1 MVASIS
7 SAQRQRM
14 QWLQQQ
20 NEQELIAKQDA
31 MKQAA
36 QAWQQYR
43 PKYVRPNTS
52 EILSNW
58 WQTKKQTQQRLSDIY
73 QEMYNIT
80 QNRPDLASN
89 VNDIYKSVWYDT
101 MSSQQKEI
109 VDYFLGGKQF

>member
-20 NEQELIAKQDA
+20 NEQELAAKEDA

-43 PKYVRPNTS
+43 PKYARPNTKD
-52 EILSNW
+52 ILENW
-58 WQTKKQTQQRLSDIY
+58 WQTLKQKQQRLSDIY

-80 QNRPDLASN
+80 NNRPDLLQN
-89 VNDIYKSVWYDT
+89 VWEIYKSVWYDT
-101 MSSQQKEI
+101 MSNQQKEI
-109 VDYFLGGKQF
+109 VDYFLGGK

>member
-1 MVASIS
+1 MSIS
-7 SAQRQRM
+7 SAQKQRM
-14 QWLQQQ
+14 LWLQQQ
-20 NEQELIAKQDA
+20 NEQELKAKEDA

-58 WQTKKQTQQRLSDIY
+58 WQTQKQTQKRLSDIY

-80 QNRPDLASN
+80 QNRPDLLSD
-89 VNDIYKSVWYDT
+89 VWQIYKSVWYDT
-101 MSSQQKEI
+101 MSKQQKEI
-109 VDYFLGGKQF
+109 VDYFLGGN